1 MKLKPLQYGLFL
13 LKNRDYSVGQME
25 RKMREKEYS
34 PEDIAETTLRLK
46 ELKFLDDERF
56 ASHYIKN
63 TLSIKPAGKYILEQ
77 KLRQKLVP
85 DDIIDKALNTIS
97 ENDEKEGAALLLKKW
112 IKVRNLDY
120 NSMENK
126 EKYKLKQKMIAY
138 LAGRGFSYDL
148 IKEAIDRTIDSD

>member
-13 LKNRDYSVGQME
+13 LKNRDYSVGQIE

-34 PEDIAETTLRLK
+34 STDIANTINRLK

-63 TLSIKPAGKYILEQ
+63 TLLVKPSGKYVLEQ

-85 DDIIDKALNTIS
+85 EDIIENVLGEIS
-97 ENDEKEGAALLLKKW
+97 KENEKEGAVSSLRKW

-120 NSMENK
+120 NSVEGR
-126 EKYKLKQKMIAY
+126 EKYNLKQKMIAY

-148 IKEAIDRTIDSD
+148 IKEAIDLTLDRD

>member
-13 LKNRDYSVGQME
+13 LKNRDYSVGQIE

-34 PEDIAETTLRLK
+34 PEDITDTVSRLK

-56 ASHYIKN
+56 ASHYVKN
-63 TLSIKPAGKYILEQ
+63 TLSIEPSGRYMLEK

-85 DDIIDKALNTIS
+85 DDIVEKVLGEVS
-97 ENDEKEGAALLLKKW
+97 EGDEKEGAASSLKKW

-120 NSMENK
+120 NSMESK

-148 IKEAIDRTIDSD
+148 IKEAIDSTLDSN